1 MARILGRRQG
11 RAGVSPGT
19 VEYAGE
25 VKLAEPRLS
34 VICYRE
40 GSLKERAV
48 PSVEEALALRESGA
62 VTWIN
67 LDGLHDTG
75 IVRQLGEAFG
85 IHPLVLEDIVT
96 TTQRPKFEDHGDHLV
111 FILRMLTFESEKNE
125 VRSEQISLI
134 LASECLITFQEN
146 IGDCF
151 DPVRARIRT
160 GKGRLFSLGADYL
173 AYALTDAIV
182 DNYFIVLEQI
192 GTRIEVLEDVL
203 IETPE
208 PHHLQDVHELKR
220 EMILLRKAVWPLR
233 DVISS
238 LERSDSAL
246 INDRINI
253 YLRDLYDHSV
263 QIIDAVESFRDL
275 LSSLQDLYLSSA
287 SNRMNQVMKLLTII
301 ATVFIP
307 LTFLAGVY
315 GMNFDFLPELHWRYG
330 YAGFWFACCA
340 IAVGLLIFFRRRRWL

>member
-1 MARILGRRQG
+1 MARILGRRQ
-11 RAGVSPGT
+11 RRVGVSPGT

-25 VKLAEPRLS
+25 VKLAEPRLT
-34 VICYRE
+34 VIRYRE
-40 GSLKERAV
+40 GCLKEQIV
-48 PSVEEALALRESGA
+48 PSVEEALALREPGA

-85 IHPLVLEDIVT
+85 VHPLVLEDIVT

-111 FILRMLTFESEKNE
+111 FILRMLTFDGEKNE
-125 VRSEQISLI
+125 VHSEQLSLI
-134 LASECLITFQEN
+134 LTSECLITFQEN

-151 DPVRARIRT
+151 DPVRARIRI
-160 GKGRLFSLGADYL
+160 GKGRLYTLGADYL
-173 AYALTDAIV
+173 AYALTDTIV
-182 DNYFIVLEQI
+182 DNYFLVLEQI
-192 GTRIEVLEDVL
+192 GTRIEALEDLLV
-203 IETPE
+203 EDPASR
-208 PHHLQDVHELKR
+208 HLQEVHALKR
-220 EMILLRKAVWPLR
+220 EMILLRKGVWPLR

-263 QIIDAVESFRDL
+263 QIIEAVESFRDL

-301 ATVFIP
+301 ATLFIP

-330 YAGFWFACCA
+330 YAAFWFTCGA